1 MNFYET
7 KKYTTFALS
16 LLQMY
21 FETSLSVLINGNPV
35 TTVVSV
41 KVSNDAQKVGSNC
54 DVVLP
59 LNSYIQYSDPNTLQ
73 TYLTAIRTD
82 TFSSGDTIEITA
94 SYKGY
99 PTLTIFKGFIYD
111 ASLGMPV
118 TVKCL
123 DYVYFFNLGIFGED
137 RVSIKNKSGTKIKKA
152 GTGIH
157 YASAQ
162 FKDILQDLIDF
173 VNETIDD
180 QNTGNPLTDAAHCS
194 LMIPTF
200 DMELQNLTFINMS
213 PASILEWFKKE
224 LGFNISFFGSQ
235 LYVNLASN
243 TTGQI
248 TLNTGRNV
256 IESKLQ
262 TTIKLRTGKKANSA
276 FEKIRLKCW
285 FIRSDGTRDSLEVGD
300 SSGIQIEHFFY
311 NVVRNATNYETLA
324 NAALLKA
331 TQHKYRGELEILLY
345 PQVDLFFTVDYT
357 DLRYQEKNGVY
368 VVTAITIE
376 LGEKGFH
383 QRLKVAWLGNLTSNE
398 ILST

>member
-1 MNFYET
+1 
-7 KKYTTFALS
+7 
-16 LLQMY
+16 MY
-21 FETSLSVLINGNPV
+21 FDAQLSVLINGNPV

-99 PTLTIFKGFIYD
+99 PTLTAFKGFIYD
-111 ASLGMPV
+111 AALGMPV

-137 RVSIKNKSGTKIKKA
+137 RVSLKNKSGTKIKKS

-157 YASAQ
+157 YDSVQ
-162 FKDILQDLIDF
+162 FKDILQQLIDF

-194 LMIPTF
+194 LMLPTF

-213 PASILEWFKKE
+213 PASILEWFKKQ
-224 LGFNISFFGSQ
+224 LGFNITFIGSQ

-248 TLNTGRNV
+248 KLDTGINV

-276 FEKIRLKCW
+276 FEKIKLTCW
-285 FIRSDGTRDSLEVGD
+285 FIRSDSTRDSLQVGD
-300 SSGIQIEHFFY
+300 QNGVQEECFFY
-311 NVVRNATNYETLA
+311 NVKRDATNYETLA
-324 NAALLKA
+324 NAALLKHQ
-331 TQHKYRGELEILLY
+331 QHRYHGEIETLFY
-345 PQVDLFFTVDYT
+345 PDCDLFYTVNYQDR
-357 DLRYQEKNGVY
+357 RYPEKNGVY
-368 VVTAITIE
+368 FIIAITTE
-376 LGEKGFH
+376 LSEKGFH
-383 QRLKVAWLGNLTSNE
+383 RRLKLAWLADLTSNE